1 MNEPKDVQ
9 NTPASADDVAFFQEI
24 EGLQGKRPMLV
35 LPEGLTAEDIVVL
48 SMIAAERARQITG
61 EGFTPEHDDRH
72 ETHGELEL
80 AGGEYLLHA
89 GSGDGHRAQFP
100 PGRPADIWP
109 WDNHHWKPTTRVRD
123 GVKGCAL
130 GVAGIAA
137 RLRRGEP
144 VEG

>member
-1 MNEPKDVQ
+1 MNDPKVQ

-35 LPEGLTAEDIVVL
+35 LPEGLTAEDVVAL
-48 SMIAAERARQITG
+48 SMIAAERARQITAK
-61 EGFTPEHDDRH
+61 GFTPAHDDAQ
-72 ETHGELEL
+72 GPSNLEM
-80 AGGEYLLHA
+80 AGGEYLVHA
-89 GSGDGHRAQFP
+89 GSGEVNRQLFSPGHPSAE
-100 PGRPADIWP
+100 WP
-109 WDNHHWKPTTRVRD
+109 WPSEFWKPKSPMRD

>member
-1 MNEPKDVQ
+1 MNEPKAVQ

-35 LPEGLTAEDIVVL
+35 LPEGLTAEDVVAL
-48 SMIAAERARQITG
+48 SMIATERARQIT
-61 EGFTPEHDDRH
+61 EERFTSDHDDGH
-72 ETHGELEL
+72 PVSDLEL

-89 GSGDGHRAQFP
+89 GSSDIHRSAFP
-100 PGRPADIWP
+100 PRRPSAEWP
-109 WDNHHWKPTTRVRD
+109 MDDESWNPKSRIRD
-123 GVKGCAL
+123 GVRGCAL